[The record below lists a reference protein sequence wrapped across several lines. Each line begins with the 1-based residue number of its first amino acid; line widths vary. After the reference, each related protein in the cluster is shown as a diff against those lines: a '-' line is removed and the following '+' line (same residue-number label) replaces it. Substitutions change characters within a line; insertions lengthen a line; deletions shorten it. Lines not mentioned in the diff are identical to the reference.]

1 MTDKA
6 KEEQIMIDKYDE
18 LSVIYNTIDKL
29 LEQIHDKDII
39 DSFKTDLMQIMFDAK
54 DLMDEI
60 DDELYVEADDDVF
73 ELIQEENYYDDIW
86 RKENGYE

>member
-18 LSVIYNTIDKL
+18 LSAIYNTIDKL
-29 LEQIHDKDII
+29 LGQIHDKDII